1 MKANE
6 LITTIK
12 ALFPLKRTLC
22 VEGSPGGGKTTIV
35 RDVAKELG
43 VGYIELHLPT
53 MLVEDFGV
61 LYPKADSNKLEYKLP
76 DWFPSEDRT
85 DIPDEGI
92 LCFDDRNQA
101 SADIQKVLA
110 NVCQARTLHG
120 AKLKDG
126 WHVISTGNRQKD
138 RAGANRVLSHL
149 RNRETVVELE
159 TNLDEWVKWA
169 LMNDVKQSVVSF
181 LQFRPNLLHDFDPQ
195 REQNPSPRSW
205 VEGVS
210 DIIGVIPNDI
220 AEQQAIMGAVGEGA
234 GAEFISFLDIQSN
247 LPSPDRV
254 FENPQTAPIP
264 EETSH
269 LYAYCG
275 AVAYQADKNI
285 DNLIKYCRRL
295 SSDTVGKAEFSILTV
310 KLAVNKFGTKLQGQE
325 FAKWCVENAQYLN

>member
-247 LPSPDRV
+247 IPSPDRV

-264 EETSH
+264 AETSH

-325 FAKWCVENAQYLN
+325 FSKWCVENAQYLN